1 MRISDWSADVCS
13 SDLAARRWRRRR
25 SSRSIATSGWFPL
38 VGWRRP
44 GRRPQPGLSQ
54 RYRRC
59 LPVPPPLRRQ
69 HRVDDLV
76 GPFALDDLV
85 LAEMRLAPHPEL
97 LHDPGRRDVAAVRS
111 EEHTSELQSL
121 MRISYAVFCLK
132 KKNKHKETLK

>member
-1 MRISDWSADVCS
+1 MPTTAARPGRFDRPRRDTPIRRP
-13 SDLAARRWRRRR
+13 AARRWRRRR

-44 GRRPQPGLSQ
+44 GRTPPPGLSH
-54 RYRRC
+54 RYPRC

-85 LAEMRLAPHPEL
+85 LAELRPAPPPDL
-97 LHDPGRRDVAAVRS
+97 TQAPCRPTLSAVAPS
-111 EEHTSELQSL
+111 P
-121 MRISYAVFCLK
+121 
-132 KKNKHKETLK
+132 